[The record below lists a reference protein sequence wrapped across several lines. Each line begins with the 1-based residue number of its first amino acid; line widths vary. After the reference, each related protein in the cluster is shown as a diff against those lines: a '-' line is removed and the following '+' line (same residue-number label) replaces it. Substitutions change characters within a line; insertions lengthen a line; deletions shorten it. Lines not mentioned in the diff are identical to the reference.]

1 MPSPGI
7 WYNLGPTPGISV
19 AGSPNST
26 GILAQENYSG
36 ESLLFLRKEA
46 ELRQRAEPLVEG
58 DAPALE
64 SDPAEDPH
72 PGRPGDQAGLGLRLV
87 PEGLQGAEGEG
98 SEPFSRFGGRLAPA
112 ELRSLARP
120 AL

>member
-1 MPSPGI
+1 MEVSRRRAGAACAIRSPGI

-19 AGSPNST
+19 AGSPNAT

-46 ELRQRAEPLVEG
+46 ELRQRPEPLSEG

-64 SDPAEDPH
+64 PQPAEGPY
-72 PGRPGDQAGLGLRLV
+72 PGGIGDQAGLGLRFLS
-87 PEGLQGAEGEG
+87 EGFQGAEG
-98 SEPFSRFGGRLAPA
+98 A
-112 ELRSLARP
+112 
-120 AL
+120 